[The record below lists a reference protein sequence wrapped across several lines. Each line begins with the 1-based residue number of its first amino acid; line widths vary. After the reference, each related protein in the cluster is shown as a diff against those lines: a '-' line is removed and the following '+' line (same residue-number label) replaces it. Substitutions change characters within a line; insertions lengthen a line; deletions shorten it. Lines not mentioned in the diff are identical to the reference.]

1 MGATLDRAD
10 PRGPLVDRFGRVVR
24 SLRISVT
31 DRCNLRCLYCMP
43 AGAISWFRKDRILT
57 YEDIGRVTQVLASL
71 GVREIRLTGG
81 EPLVRRDLPVLARLV
96 SGIAGI
102 EDLAI
107 TTNGLLLKELAGPL
121 LLAGVR
127 RFNVHIDSLDAAG
140 FIEVSRRDALE
151 KVLEG
156 LQELERLRAVPI
168 KINVVLLRGVNDDQI
183 PRFVDWALRRPYQVR
198 FIELMPLGGGEP
210 FEADRLV
217 PGSEVRRRVE
227 EIHPLLPVGRDRPSA
242 PANVFRLEGG
252 LGDIGFINPVTEPF
266 CGDCDRIR
274 LTADGKIRTCLFSR
288 TETDIAALLR
298 GRRSDS
304 EIALALRTAVAG
316 KEAGGCLDLNQF
328 YQERLPRKMWQIGG

>member
-1 MGATLDRAD
+1 MGATLDGAD

-57 YEDIGRVTQVLASL
+57 YEEIGRVTQVLASL

-102 EDLAI
+102 EELAI
-107 TTNGLLLKELAGPL
+107 TSNGLLLKELAGPL

-140 FIEVSRRDALE
+140 FVEVSRRDALE

-298 GRRSDS
+298 GRHSDS
-304 EIALALRTAVAG
+304 EIARALRTAVAG